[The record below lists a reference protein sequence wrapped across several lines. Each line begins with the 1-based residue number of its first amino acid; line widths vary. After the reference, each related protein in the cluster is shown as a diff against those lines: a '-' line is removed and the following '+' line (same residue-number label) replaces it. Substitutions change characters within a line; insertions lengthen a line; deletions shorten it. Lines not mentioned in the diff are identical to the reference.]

1 MAGARP
7 DTRSASETDPRCL
20 RSPVPQ
26 IVKKQ
31 RGDMLDTSLG
41 LGDTAVN
48 ISGEVCLQGTFVEMG
63 KGEHIIN

>member
-7 DTRSASETDPRCL
+7 DTGSASETDPRWL

-31 RGDMLDTSLG
+31 RGDMPDTSLG

-48 ISGEVCLQGTFVEMG
+48 ISGEACLQGTFVEMG
-63 KGEHIIN
+63 RGNI